1 MRARSCLVATAVAAF
16 LAACGLATSGE
27 APGNGDGGGG
37 LNDGASAEG
46 ASSSSSGS
54 SSGSSGSSG
63 SGGDAAGEGDST
75 SPGNEGGGQDQ
86 SAPEAPGVDVGPT
99 ETGPTCGTGCYTIPS
114 GWSLV
119 AFAPSQGTM
128 CPGGF
133 AGAGATNLVE
143 GPITTNACECAA
155 CQIGT
160 QPTCAAGSIPSD
172 YDFKGVG
179 PMNCGSTGN
188 TLTNN
193 PAGVCDTGGLATT
206 GINYSALDLKFVA
219 PLASGGACTSAGQ
232 ATGSLSYTG
241 NDTEC
246 TPDSPSSA
254 GCNGDECTPNL
265 MAPYQACVVQ
275 SGDVPCP
282 TSVFTVQHLVGTST
296 TLTCGACGCNV
307 SATCGGRVALF
318 TDGSCM
324 DNEFDVGADSNCH
337 AGPGGTNTNF
347 GSYKY
352 IANAPGNVACTPS
365 GSSTPQ
371 DVTLANEQTIC
382 CTQ

>member
-27 APGNGDGGGG
+27 APGNGDGG
-37 LNDGASAEG
+37 LTDGATAEG

-54 SSGSSGSSG
+54 SSGSGG
-63 SGGDAAGEGDST
+63 SGGDAAGEG

-86 SAPEAPGVDVGPT
+86 SSPESSTMDVAPT

-128 CPGGF
+128 CPTGF
-133 AGAGATNLVE
+133 TGAGATNLVE
-143 GPITTNACECAA
+143 GPITGSACECAA

-172 YDFKGVG
+172 FDVKGVG
-179 PMNCGSTGN
+179 PMNCGTMGN

-206 GINYSALDLKFVA
+206 GVNYSSLDLKFVA
-219 PLASGGACTSAGQ
+219 PGASGGACTSAGQ

-246 TPDSPSSA
+246 APDSSMAA
-254 GCNGDECTPNL
+254 GCNGDQCTPNL

-282 TSVFTVQHLVGTST
+282 SSVFTVQHVVGTSGT
-296 TLTCGACGCNV
+296 VTCSACGCNV
-307 SATCGGRVALF
+307 SAMCGGKVALF
-318 TDGSCM
+318 TDGNCM
-324 DNEFDVGADSNCH
+324 DNEFDVGADSACH
-337 AGPGGTNTNF
+337 GGPGGTMTYF
-347 GSYKY
+347 MSYKY
-352 IANAPGNVACTPS
+352 IANNPTTVACAPS
-365 GSSTPQ
+365 GTSAA